1 MQLKSLE
8 LTGFKSF
15 PDKTLINFS
24 SGITAIVGPNGSGK
38 SNIADAIRWVMGE
51 TSSRS
56 LRGVKMEDVI
66 FDGTQSRRPLGF
78 AEVSLTLDN
87 SDGTLPETYSEVVI
101 SRRYYRS
108 GESEYFINKQN
119 VRLKDIHDLFR
130 DTGLGKTGY
139 SIIGQGSV
147 TEIISAKSADRRT
160 VFEEAAGIAKYRFK
174 KEESERKLTATQDNI
189 VRLSDI
195 ITELADRLGPLE
207 QQAKKA
213 RRYIELFDEKKKLEI
228 SLWISDLDRFT
239 KELEEIEKTE
249 AALIESTEK
258 NDAEILRCEHKM
270 EQLAD
275 DIAMLTAKIE
285 QMRTESKQF
294 DELLQQ
300 KNSEILIINNDIE
313 HAQKDIERINSE
325 ILSGSRSDAE
335 ILKEIEAQ
343 SEKIEELKKEIYEID
358 KETEKINAE
367 KDEKLGDDRNYA
379 ENSDRLTGEYDAL
392 SSEITLLRVTEG
404 RCTEKT
410 VVLDE
415 STENV
420 KKELEDAKE
429 RLDSLNKGR
438 ESGRQLLAELEQ
450 KLADNKNIFNG
461 YSIKVSGARKK
472 LETAN
477 SEYNT
482 LKFNLSEKKSRKTM
496 FEDMEKH
503 YEGFA
508 GSVKSV
514 MNEAARGV
522 LTGVHGTVASV
533 IEVDPEYATATEIA
547 LGAAIQNIIT
557 EDERTAKDC
566 IYFLKSKNLGRATFL
581 PVSTV
586 SGRKLDETHLRGA
599 RGYRG
604 IASDLIRYDEKY
616 RGVIE
621 QLLGR
626 TVIVDTIDDAT
637 DIARANRY
645 SFKAVTLDGQ
655 VVNPG
660 GSLTGG
666 SVGKNTGILSRANEI
681 KKLESE
687 IETLTEKLREKETR
701 LKAVTAELAS
711 AQAALDGLIAE
722 NQAVSDEHIKVKAET
737 EHSEQYI
744 FNVSE
749 QIKAL
754 ESTVEA
760 NTEEKAKTLTELE
773 ETKSALKE
781 KLAAIAEKQ
790 KEITALNEKHEA
802 LAKIQEEISA
812 RLHEKD
818 MQKLEKLK
826 DIENIANITQRL
838 EDRRKEGEELTA
850 KLKDE
855 IKTINSNID
864 GLRKN
869 ALEKTEELAAVRYTS
884 EEKVKAITAE
894 NERRTA
900 IEAEKNSLFEE
911 EKKYFANKDRLGR
924 ESERITIK
932 KTSLKTE
939 IDSVSSKVWDE
950 YEMTMSDAEEFAKNN
965 VFEDADSS
973 RKRVSELKS
982 QIKALGSVNVEA
994 IEEFA
999 QVKQRHDSLEEQ
1011 TNDLISSKEQL
1022 EKIIEQLV
1030 KEMTGIFET
1039 QFKKINEA
1047 FLQVFRELF
1056 GGGNAKLTLTDPD
1069 DPLESGV
1076 EIYVAPPGKVIKHLS
1091 SLSGGEQSLTAIAL
1105 YFALM
1110 KVRPSPFCL
1119 LDEIESA
1126 LDDVNVTRYAQY
1138 LRGFSDTTQFLLI
1151 THRRGSMEAA
1161 DRLYGVTMRE
1171 KGISKILTIDISEA
1185 AENEE

>member
-51 TSSRS
+51 TSSRT

-87 SDGTLPETYSEVVI
+87 SDGALPEAYSEVVI

-108 GESEYFINKQN
+108 GESEYFINRQN

-130 DTGLGKTGY
+130 DTGLGRTGY

-147 TEIISAKSADRRT
+147 TEIISAKSTDRRT

-174 KEESERKLTATQDNI
+174 KEESERKLAATQDNI

-195 ITELADRLGPLE
+195 IAELSDRLGPLE

-213 RRYIELFDEKKKLEI
+213 RKYIELFDEKKKLEI
-228 SLWISDLDRFT
+228 SLWLSDLARFT
-239 KELEEIEKTE
+239 QELAEIEKTE
-249 AALIESTEK
+249 AALNESTEK
-258 NDAEILRCEHKM
+258 NDAEILRCENKM

-294 DELLQQ
+294 DELVQQ
-300 KNSEILIINNDIE
+300 KNSEILLINNDIE
-313 HAQKDIERINSE
+313 HSQKDIERIN
-325 ILSGSRSDAE
+325 AE
-335 ILKEIEAQ
+335 ILNAGRSDEEIIKEVEDQ
-343 SEKIEELKKEIYEID
+343 SAKAEELKKE
-358 KETEKINAE
+358 TEKI
-367 KDEKLGDDRNYA
+367 DEEISDICEERETRLGDDKNYA
-379 ENSDRLTGEYDAL
+379 ENSGRLNGEYAAL
-392 SSEITLLRVTEG
+392 SSEITSLRVSEA
-404 RCTEKT
+404 RASEKAQS
-410 VVLDE
+410 LSDSNE
-415 STENV
+415 SLQ
-420 KKELEDAKE
+420 KELDDAKE
-429 RLDSLNKGR
+429 RLESLKKGK
-438 ESGRQLLAELEQ
+438 ESGRQRLEELE
-450 KLADNKNIFNG
+450 KTLEDNKNIFNG
-461 YSIKVSGARKK
+461 YSMKVAGAKKK
-472 LETAN
+472 LETVN

-482 LKFNLSEKKSRKTM
+482 LKFGVSEKKSRKAM

-503 YEGFA
+503 YEGFS

-514 MNEAARGV
+514 MNEASRGV
-522 LTGVHGTVASV
+522 LSGVHGTVASV
-533 IEVDPEYATATEIA
+533 IKVDPEYATATEIA

-557 EDERTAKDC
+557 ENERSAKDC
-566 IYFLKSKNLGRATFL
+566 IYYLKSKNLGRATFL
-581 PVSTV
+581 PLSTIT
-586 SGRKLDETHLRGA
+586 GRKLDPSSLRGA

-604 IASDLIRYDEKY
+604 IASDLIEYGEKY
-616 RGVIE
+616 KGIIE

-626 TVIVDTIDDAT
+626 TVIVETIDDAT
-637 DIARANRY
+637 DIARANKY
-645 SFKAVTLDGQ
+645 SFKVVTLDGQ

-666 SVGKNTGILSRANEI
+666 SVGKNTGILSRTNEI
-681 KKLESE
+681 KKLETE
-687 IETLTEKLREKETR
+687 IAGLEEQLKEKEQK
-701 LKAVTAELAS
+701 LKAITSDLAS
-711 AQAALDGLIAE
+711 AQAALDGLVAE
-722 NQAVSDEHIKVKAET
+722 NQAVSDEHIRIKAEV

-744 FNVSE
+744 FNISE
-749 QIKAL
+749 QIRTFENSISGNTAEK
-754 ESTVEA
+754 ESTIA
-760 NTEEKAKTLTELE
+760 ELE
-773 ETKSALKE
+773 EIKAELETKL
-781 KLAAIAEKQ
+781 LLIDEKQ
-790 KEITALNEKHEA
+790 KEISDLDEKHEA
-802 LAKIQEEISA
+802 LAKIQEEISS

-818 MQKLEKLK
+818 MQKLEKMK
-826 DIENIANITQRL
+826 DIENIADIIKRL
-838 EDRRKEGEELTA
+838 EERRKEGEALAA
-850 KLKDE
+850 KLKNDIDSILSDIE
-855 IKTINSNID
+855 KFRKT
-864 GLRKN
+864 
-869 ALEKTEELAAVRYTS
+869 ALEKTEDLARVRFEA
-884 EEKVKAITAE
+884 EEKAAAIAAE
-894 NERRTA
+894 NEKRTA
-900 IEAEKNSLFEE
+900 VEAEKNSLFEE

-924 ESERITIK
+924 EAERITIK

-939 IDSVSSKVWDE
+939 IDSVSSKIWDE
-950 YEMTMSDAEEFAKNN
+950 YEMTMTDAEQFAKDN
-965 VFEDADSS
+965 VPDDIDSA
-973 RKRVSELKS
+973 RKRVSELKG

-999 QVKQRHDSLEEQ
+999 QVKQRHDSLEQQ
-1011 TNDLISSKEQL
+1011 TNDLISSKESL

-1030 KEMTGIFET
+1030 KEMTVIFET
-1039 QFKKINEA
+1039 EFKKINEA
-1047 FLQVFRELF
+1047 FVQVFRELF
-1056 GGGNAKLTLTDPD
+1056 GGGTAKLTLTEPD
-1069 DPLESGV
+1069 DPLGSGV
-1076 EIYVAPPGKVIKHLS
+1076 DIYVAPPGKVIKHLS

-1138 LRGFSDTTQFLLI
+1138 LRGFADTTQFLLI

-1171 KGISKILTIDISEA
+1171 KGISKILTIDITEA
-1185 AENEE
+1185 AENDE

>member
-87 SDGTLPETYSEVVI
+87 SDGKLPEAYSEVVI

-130 DTGLGKTGY
+130 DTGLGRTGY

-195 ITELADRLGPLE
+195 IAELADRLGPLE

-228 SLWISDLDRFT
+228 SLWLSDLVRFT
-239 KELEEIEKTE
+239 KEFEEIEKTE

-285 QMRTESKQF
+285 QMRAESKQF

-335 ILKEIEAQ
+335 ILKEIDTQAA
-343 SEKIEELKKEIYEID
+343 KTEELKNDISAIDSEI
-358 KETEKINAE
+358 EKINAE
-367 KDEKLGDDRNYA
+367 KDERLGDDRNYA

-392 SSEITLLRVTEG
+392 SDEITLLRVNEG

-410 VVLDE
+410 AVLDE

-429 RLDSLNKGR
+429 RLDSLKKGR
-438 ESGRQLLAELEQ
+438 ESGMQTLAELEQ

-461 YSIKVSGARKK
+461 YSMKVAGARKK
-472 LETAN
+472 LESAN

-514 MNEAARGV
+514 MNEASRGI

-533 IEVDPEYATATEIA
+533 IKADSEYATATEIA

-557 EDERTAKDC
+557 EDDRAAKDC

-586 SGRKLDETHLRGA
+586 TGRKLDETHLRGA

-604 IASDLIRYDEKY
+604 IASDLIKYDGKY

-626 TVIVDTIDDAT
+626 TVIVETIDDAT

-681 KKLESE
+681 KKLEGE
-687 IETLTEKLREKETR
+687 IETLSEQLREKETR
-701 LKAVTAELAS
+701 LKTVTAELAS

-749 QIKAL
+749 QIKTL
-754 ESTVEA
+754 ESTVKA
-760 NTEEKAKTLTELE
+760 NTEEKEKTLAELE
-773 ETKSALKE
+773 ETKSSLE
-781 KLAAIAEKQ
+781 TKLSAIAEKQ

-850 KLKDE
+850 RLKDE
-855 IKTINSNID
+855 IETINSNID
-864 GLRKN
+864 DLRKK
-869 ALEKTEELAAVRYTS
+869 ALEKTEELASVRFTS
-884 EEKVKAITAE
+884 EEKAKAITVE

-939 IDSVSSKVWDE
+939 IDSVSAKVWDE
-950 YEMTMSDAEEFAKNN
+950 YEMTMSEAEEFAKNN
-965 VFEDADSS
+965 VPEDIDSS
-973 RKRVSELKS
+973 RKRVSELKT
-982 QIKALGSVNVEA
+982 QIKALGSVNVDA

-999 QVKQRHDSLEEQ
+999 QVKQRHDSLEQQ
-1011 TNDLISSKEQL
+1011 TNDLITSKEQL

-1138 LRGFSDTTQFLLI
+1138 LRGFADTTQFLLI

>member
-1 MQLKSLE
+1 MQLKSIE

-38 SNIADAIRWVMGE
+38 SNIADALRWVMGE

-87 SDGTLPETYSEVVI
+87 SDGSLPAPYSEVVI

-130 DTGLGKTGY
+130 DTGLGRTGY

-147 TEIISAKSADRRT
+147 TEIIAAKSTDRRN

-174 KEESERKLTATQDNI
+174 KEESERKLTATQENI

-195 ITELADRLGPLE
+195 IAELSDRLGPLE

-228 SLWISDLDRFT
+228 SLWITDLSRFT
-239 KELEEIEKTE
+239 RELTELEKAET
-249 AALIESTEK
+249 ALNESTEK
-258 NDAEILRCEHKM
+258 NDAEILRCESKM

-275 DIAMLTAKIE
+275 DIAMLTARIE
-285 QMRTESKQF
+285 QMRVESKQF
-294 DELLQQ
+294 DELLQE
-300 KNSEILIINNDIE
+300 KNSEILLINNDIE
-313 HAQKDIERINSE
+313 HALKDIERINTE
-325 ILSGSRSDAE
+325 IQSGNRSDAD
-335 ILKEIEAQ
+335 ILKEIEARNA
-343 SEKIEELKKEIYEID
+343 ETEAVKKEIAETDEQIKAIE
-358 KETEKINAE
+358 KEKE
-367 KDEKLGDDRNYA
+367 EKLGDDKNYA
-379 ENSDRLTGEYDAL
+379 ENSDRLRGEYNAL
-392 SSEITLLRVTEG
+392 SSEITSLRVNEG
-404 RCTEKT
+404 RCAEKIATLTE
-410 VVLDE
+410 
-415 STENV
+415 SNENV
-420 KKELEDAKE
+420 KKELCDAEE
-429 RLDSLNKGR
+429 RLESLKKGR
-438 ESGRQLLAELEQ
+438 AAGEQRLAELEE

-461 YSIKVSGARKK
+461 YSLKVSGARKK
-472 LETAN
+472 LETVN
-477 SEYNT
+477 SEYNA
-482 LKFNLSEKKSRKTM
+482 LKLSLSEKKNRKAM

-514 MNEAARGV
+514 MNEAARGA

-533 IEVDPEYATATEIA
+533 IKVDPAYAVATEIA

-557 EDERTAKDC
+557 ENERVAKDC
-566 IYFLKSKNLGRATFL
+566 IYYLKSKNLGRATLL
-581 PVSTV
+581 PISTI
-586 SGRKLDETHLRGA
+586 SGRKLDERPLRNA

-604 IASDLIRYDEKY
+604 IASDLIEYDEKY
-616 RGVIE
+616 RGIIE

-626 TVIVDTIDDAT
+626 TVIVETIDDAT
-637 DIARANRY
+637 DIARDNKY

-666 SVGKNTGILSRANEI
+666 SVGKNTGILSRTNEI

-687 IETLTEKLREKETR
+687 ISALTEQLREKESR
-701 LKAVTAELAS
+701 LKAVTEDLAS
-711 AQAALDGLIAE
+711 AQAALDGLVAE
-722 NQAVSDEHIKVKAET
+722 NQAVSDEHIKLKAET
-737 EHSEQYI
+737 EHSLQYI
-744 FNVSE
+744 SNISE
-749 QIKAL
+749 QIKTFEDGIKANEEEIEKTTAEL
-754 ESTVEA
+754 ESA
-760 NTEEKAKTLTELE
+760 KSDLIKKTEESEN
-773 ETKSALKE
+773 
-781 KLAAIAEKQ
+781 KQ
-790 KEITALNEKHEA
+790 KEIAALDEVHEA
-802 LAKIQEEISA
+802 LAKIQEEYSA

-818 MQKLEKLK
+818 LRKLEKIK
-826 DIENIANITQRL
+826 DIENIANIIAGL
-838 EDRRKEGEELTA
+838 ENRRKEGAELNA
-850 KLKDE
+850 KLKND
-855 IKTINSNID
+855 IDDINSAIEEY
-864 GLRKN
+864 RKK
-869 ALEKTEELAAVRYTS
+869 ALEKTEELASIRFDS
-884 EEKVKAITAE
+884 EEKVARIAEE
-894 NERRTA
+894 NERRNA
-900 IEAEKNSLFEE
+900 VEAEKNGLFEE

-924 ESERITIK
+924 ESERVTIK

-939 IDSVSSKVWDE
+939 IDSVSAKIWDE
-950 YEMTMSDAEEFAKNN
+950 YEMTMTDAEEFAKEN
-965 VFEDADSS
+965 VTEDTDAS
-973 RKRVSELKS
+973 RKRVAELKN
-982 QIKALGSVNVEA
+982 QIKALGSVNIDA

-999 QVKQRHDSLEEQ
+999 QVKQRHDSLEQQ
-1011 TNDLISSKEQL
+1011 TNDLISSKESL

-1069 DPLESGV
+1069 DPLGSGV

-1119 LDEIESA
+1119 LDEIESS

-1138 LRGFSDTTQFLLI
+1138 LRGFADTTQFLLI

-1171 KGISKILTIDISEA
+1171 KGISKILTIDITEA
-1185 AENEE
+1185 AENE